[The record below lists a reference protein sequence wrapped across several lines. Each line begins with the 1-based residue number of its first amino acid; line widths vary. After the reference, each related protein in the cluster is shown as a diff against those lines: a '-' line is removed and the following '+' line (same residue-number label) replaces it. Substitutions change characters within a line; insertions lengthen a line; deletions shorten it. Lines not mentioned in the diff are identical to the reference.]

1 MESRTIN
8 VKASK
13 AKKVVINVIPGHFA
27 TNHSHINTYIDMT
40 SVKCKHSMAEEAARA
55 LALKFEYSTPID
67 SIICMDGCEVIGG
80 FLASEIARCT
90 RGLNKNEEI
99 NVISPEYNTNGQMIF
114 RDNLQPMIVNK
125 NVLLLVA
132 SATTGKSIQR
142 SLDCIK
148 YYGGNTVG
156 ICALFSAINSM
167 EGIEIESLFDK
178 NDFPNYLTYAPK
190 DCPECKMGKRLDA
203 IVNSFGYSKF

>member
-1 MESRTIN
+1 MESRAMS

-13 AKKVVINVIPGHFA
+13 AKKVVINAIPGHFA

-40 SVKCKHSMAEEAARA
+40 SVKCKQNMAEEAATA
-55 LALKFEYSTPID
+55 LATKFEYSTPID

-80 FLASEIARCT
+80 FLAAQIANCN
-90 RGLNKNEEI
+90 RGLNKNAEI
-99 NVISPEYNTNGQMIF
+99 SVISPEYNTNGQMIF
-114 RDNLQPMIVNK
+114 RDNLQSMIWKK

-132 SATTGKSIQR
+132 SATTGKSINR
-142 SLDCIK
+142 SLECIK

-156 ICALFSAINSM
+156 ICALFSAIDKM

-178 NDFPNYLTYAPK
+178 KDFPEYLTYAPK
-190 DCPECKMGKRLDA
+190 DCPECQKGIRLDA